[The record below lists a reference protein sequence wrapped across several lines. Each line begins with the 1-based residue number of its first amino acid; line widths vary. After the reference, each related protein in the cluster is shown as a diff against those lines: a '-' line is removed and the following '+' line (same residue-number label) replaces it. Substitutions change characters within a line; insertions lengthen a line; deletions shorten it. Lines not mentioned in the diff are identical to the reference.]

1 MRIFWLAVTFILGAM
16 AGSFL
21 NVVIYRL
28 PRDKSLIRPRRSYCP
43 HCHESI
49 AWYDNVPLVS
59 YFLLHGQCR
68 HCGSLISPRYVI
80 VEAMTALLFAATYWL
95 TSARGEPVGVTVV
108 YCIVTAGLL
117 AASCM
122 DLELRIIPDSITIGG
137 MLVAPIFSVAVPALH
152 DAPAFGRNFLFF
164 PRDPLWG
171 SLAACVAGMA
181 VGAALTALSGVVGR
195 FLFRREA
202 MGLGDVKF
210 MAALGGVLGWQQIVL
225 VFFLAAV
232 IGAVV
237 GVVHLLRTKEH
248 HMPFGPFLSAAA
260 VIGMHGADLI
270 FSALF
275 RVSGVTP

>member
-1 MRIFWLAVTFILGAM
+1 MSVFWLVVTFILGAM

-28 PRDKSLIRPRRSYCP
+28 PREKSLIRPRRSYCP
-43 HCHESI
+43 ACHESI
-49 AWYDNVPLVS
+49 AWYDNIPLVS
-59 YFLLHGQCR
+59 WFALRGQCR

-108 YCIVTAGLL
+108 YCVVTGALL

-137 MLVAPIFSVAVPALH
+137 ILMAPIFSVAVPALH
-152 DAPAFGRNFLFF
+152 DAPAFGRHYVLFE
-164 PRDPLWG
+164 RDPLLG
-171 SLAACVAGMA
+171 PLAACFVGMIVGAGLTAISGMA
-181 VGAALTALSGVVGR
+181 GR

-210 MAALGGVLGWQQIVL
+210 MAALGGILGWQQILL
-225 VFFLAAV
+225 VFFLAAL
-232 IGAVV
+232 IGAAV
-237 GVVHLLRTKEH
+237 GLIHLLRTREH

-260 VIGMHGADLI
+260 VISMHAADRV
-270 FSALF
+270 FQVLF
-275 RVSGVTP
+275 RAAGAPH